1 MDFSIVQEYEVV
13 NSVLRGNPAGKSVEQ
28 IAAFLSVSPTNVY
41 KWGQN
46 PENSGSGIPKKYII
60 PFCTITEDN
69 RLLDW
74 YAHQLDCHLA
84 PNVNASRRGR
94 SLLQG
99 LLYLDGVRGRF
110 ADELR
115 EALAD
120 GRIDPGERA
129 ILSHRLA
136 ELIAEVRNISNMI
149 NQEGIA

>member
-1 MDFSIVQEYEVV
+1 M
-13 NSVLRGNPAGKSVEQ
+13 
-28 IAAFLSVSPTNVY
+28 
-41 KWGQN
+41 
-46 PENSGSGIPKKYII
+46 
-60 PFCTITEDN
+60 
-69 RLLDW
+69 DW

-84 PNVNASRRGR
+84 PNVNAARRGK

-136 ELIAEVRNISNMI
+136 ELIAEVRSLKTII
-149 NQEGIA
+149 QEGEGV